1 MRPFLRILLLSSC
14 LTTAAVPASAGSGR
28 RPDPTATVEKLRGQA
43 NEAARRYSET
53 EAESSRLA
61 DELAQVEGQVGELER
76 RLALLRTNVTRRA
89 VAVYQS
95 GAGLEALVGFGYTP
109 NVLESARDAKLA
121 AEVNAQDTAA
131 GAALAK
137 SAAELRD
144 RRHLLIDRRGQAEHV
159 LRRLEAQRGDLDKKL
174 VAFIR
179 PGQGFE
185 SRGAERRPVPRV
197 SRSKPGRVT
206 RAALALPSALSALP
220 ADFVCPIK
228 GPVAYSRDFGTP
240 RPGGRR
246 HAGNDLHS
254 PRGTENVAVVA
265 GTVESRSWGDGG
277 LVVSLV
283 GDDGNEYLY
292 MHLLRLVGPMPRR
305 VEQSEVIALTGSSGN
320 ARGYHTH
327 FEFHPGGGPAVD
339 PYPLISTHC

>member
-1 MRPFLRILLLSSC
+1 MRLLLRILLLSAC
-14 LTTAAVPASAGSGR
+14 LTAALPASAGSGR
-28 RPDPTATVEKLRGQA
+28 RAEPTATVEGLKGQA

-53 EAESSRLA
+53 EAESSRLG
-61 DELAQVEGQVGELER
+61 DELAEVEGQVGDLER

-95 GAGLEALVGFGYTP
+95 GVGLDALVALGYTL
-109 NVLESARDAKLA
+109 NVLQSARDAKLA
-121 AEVNAQDTAA
+121 AEVNAQDTVA

-144 RRHLLIDRRGQAEHV
+144 RRRLLTDGRRQAEHV
-159 LRRLEAQRGDLDKKL
+159 LRRLEAQRAELDRKL
-174 VAFIR
+174 VALIR
-179 PGQGFE
+179 PGRGFE
-185 SRGAERRPVPRV
+185 SRGAEGRPVPAPRI
-197 SRSKPGRVT
+197 SRAKPGRVS
-206 RAALALPSALSALP
+206 RAASALTSVELP
-220 ADFVCPIK
+220 ALFICPVK
-228 GPVAYSRDFGTP
+228 GPVAYSRDFGAP

-254 PRGTENVAVVA
+254 PRGSENVAVVA
-265 GTVESRSWGDGG
+265 GMVESRSWGDGG
-277 LVVSLV
+277 LVVSLG

-292 MHLLRLVGPMPRR
+292 MHLLRLVGPMPRH
-305 VEQSEVIALTGSSGN
+305 VEQGEVIALTGSSGN

-327 FEFHPGGGPAVD
+327 FEFHPGGGPAAD